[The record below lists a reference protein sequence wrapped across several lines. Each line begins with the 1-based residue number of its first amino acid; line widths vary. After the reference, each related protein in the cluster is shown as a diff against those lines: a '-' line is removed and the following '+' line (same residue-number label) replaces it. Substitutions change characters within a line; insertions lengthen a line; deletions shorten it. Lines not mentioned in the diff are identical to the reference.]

1 LELEMN
7 RREFVASTAA
17 AIVGGSAVGV
27 SAPPPP
33 SSVRIN
39 LAGDTN
45 AKFFPFSV
53 MLWTVEPKLPFR
65 QRIAKVSE
73 AGYHAVELVEEYKDW
88 GKDDFAA
95 TRKQFHQLGIVV
107 DACSAIH
114 ASLCDPAQR
123 YALLTEIRAKLPV
136 LAELECSRLILLT
149 GNQVPGL
156 NREKMHA
163 NCVEALKRASD
174 VVAPQKV
181 ELLVENIDP
190 EENPKYFLTSVAEGF
205 QVIREVGNPQVR
217 FLYDFFHEQIAE
229 GNLISKLEKNLD
241 LTGLVHIADV
251 PGRHEPG
258 TGEINYA
265 TIFRKL
271 GQLGYSRYVA
281 MEFIPTGDVVVSLR
295 GAREFAEKYAN
306 EGRALAASLT
316 ASEEGTYA
324 SS

>member
-1 LELEMN
+1 MN

-27 SAPPPP
+27 GATPVP
-33 SSVRIN
+33 SSVKIN
-39 LAGDTN
+39 LAADASANT
-45 AKFFPFSV
+45 FPFSV
-53 MLWTVEPKLPFR
+53 MLWTVEPKLPFE

-73 AGYHAVELVEEYKDW
+73 AAYHAVELVEEYKDW
-88 GKDDFAA
+88 RKDDFAA
-95 TRKQFHQLGIVV
+95 ARKQFHQLGIVV
-107 DACSAIH
+107 DACSGIH

-123 YALLTEIRAKLPV
+123 DALLAEIRAKLPV

-149 GNQVPGL
+149 GNLVPGL
-156 NREKMHA
+156 SREKMHA
-163 NCVEALKRASD
+163 NCVEVLKRVSD
-174 VVAPQKV
+174 IVAPQKV
-181 ELLVENIDP
+181 ELLLENIDP

-205 QVIREVGNPQVR
+205 QVIREVGNPHVR

-229 GNLISKLEKNLD
+229 GNLISKLEQNLD

-281 MEFIPTGDVVVSLR
+281 MEFIPTGDVVTSLR
-295 GAREFAEKYAN
+295 TAREFAEKYAN
-306 EGRALAASLT
+306 EGRALAACLT
-316 ASEEGTYA
+316 ALEESTYA